1 MHLNLRTKIPSIFTL
16 MNLCCGFSAIL
27 MDDLHMSSIMLLLGM
42 FFDVI
47 DGLAARM
54 LKVQSRLGAE
64 LDSFADLVS
73 FGLAPAYLYTQLVPS
88 DRWFFYIPAFFI
100 LIGSTLRLAIFN
112 LRPSTTHFIGLP
124 TPASAFFIIGI
135 FIGVEFGSEFV
146 QSAIETPSVY
156 ILIPAVLMMLNLSRI
171 RMFSFKQIGI
181 NQGYKL
187 FILVSLITFVFLTI
201 YNFKLSMPLAVI
213 LYVILSLIHSIK
225 IQK

>member
-1 MHLNLRTKIPSIFTL
+1 
-16 MNLCCGFSAIL
+16 MNLSCGFSAIL
-27 MDDLHMSSIMLLLGM
+27 MDDLRVSSMMLLLGM

-146 QSAIETPSVY
+146 QSLIETPSVY
-156 ILIPAVLMMLNLSRI
+156 ILIPAVLMILNLSRI
-171 RMFSFKQIGI
+171 KMFSFKQIGV

-187 FILVSLITFVFLTI
+187 FILLSLVTFVFLTI

-225 IQK
+225 IHK

>member
-1 MHLNLRTKIPSIFTL
+1 MYLNLRTKIPSIFTL

-27 MDDLHMSSIMLLLGM
+27 MADLHMSSIMLLLGM

-54 LKVQSRLGAE
+54 LKVQSKLGAQ

-73 FGLAPAYLYTQLVPS
+73 FGLAPAYLYTQLIPS
-88 DRWFFYIPAFFI
+88 DRWFYYIPAFFI

-146 QSAIETPSVY
+146 QSIIGTPSIY
-156 ILIPAVLMMLNLSRI
+156 ILIPMILMTLNLSRM
-171 RMFSFKQIGI
+171 RMFSFKQMGI
-181 NQGYKL
+181 NQGYRL
-187 FILVSLITFVFLTI
+187 FILISLVTFVFLTI
-201 YNFKLSMPLAVI
+201 YNFKLSMPIAVI

>member
-1 MHLNLRTKIPSIFTL
+1 

-27 MDDLHMSSIMLLLGM
+27 MDDLRISSLMLMLGM

-47 DGLAARM
+47 DGLVARL

-88 DRWFFYIPAFFI
+88 DRWFYYIPAFFI
-100 LIGSTLRLAIFN
+100 LIGSTMRLAIFN
-112 LRPSTTHFIGLP
+112 LRPSASHFLGLP

-135 FIGVEFGSEFV
+135 FIGVEYGSDFV
-146 QSAIETPSVY
+146 QSLIGTPSIY
-156 ILIPAVLMMLNLSRI
+156 ILIPAVLMILNLSKI
-171 RMFSFKQIGI
+171 RMFSFKQMSI
-181 NQGYKL
+181 NQGYRM
-187 FILVSLITFVFLTI
+187 FILISLATFVFLTI
-201 YNFKLSMPLAVI
+201 YNFKLSMPIAVI

>member
-1 MHLNLRTKIPSIFTL
+1 

-27 MDDLHMSSIMLLLGM
+27 MADLHMSSIMLLLGM

-47 DGLAARM
+47 DGLAARI

-73 FGLAPAYLYTQLVPS
+73 FGLAPAFLYTQLVPS

-135 FIGVEFGSEFV
+135 FIGVEFGSDFV
-146 QSAIETPSVY
+146 KTMIATPSVY
-156 ILIPAVLMMLNLSRI
+156 ILIPAALMMLNLSRL
-171 RMFSFKQIGI
+171 RMFSFKQMGL

-187 FILVSLITFVFLTI
+187 FILISLVTFVFLTI
-201 YNFKLSMPLAVI
+201 YNFKLSMPIAVI
-213 LYVILSLIHSIK
+213 LYVILSLIHSIR